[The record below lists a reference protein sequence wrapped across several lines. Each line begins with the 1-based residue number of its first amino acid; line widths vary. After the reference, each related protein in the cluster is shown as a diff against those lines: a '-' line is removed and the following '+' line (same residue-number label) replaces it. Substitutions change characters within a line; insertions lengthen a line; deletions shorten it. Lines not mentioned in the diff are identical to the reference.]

1 MTEMMKEMANIN
13 DASEQIRQIIKT
25 IEDIAFQTNILAL
38 NAAIEAARAGE
49 AGKGFAVVADEV
61 RELAMKSS
69 LAAQNTAS
77 LISSSI
83 DTIHRGNKVAVQ
95 TEHALLDAVSSASV
109 VAENATQI
117 SLLAQE
123 QSKELDN
130 ITHTIS
136 EFSQAIQL
144 NATTAEENAATSQEM
159 TQQSLMLQELLTRF
173 STKT

>member
-1 MTEMMKEMANIN
+1 MCG
-13 DASEQIRQIIKT
+13 
-25 IEDIAFQTNILAL
+25 ILC
-38 NAAIEAARAGE
+38 NYSSRGDKAAA
-49 AGKGFAVVADEV
+49 
-61 RELAMKSS
+61 
-69 LAAQNTAS
+69 
-77 LISSSI
+77 
-83 DTIHRGNKVAVQ
+83 Q
-95 TEHALLDAVSSASV
+95 TEHALLDAVSSAAV

-144 NATTAEENAATSQEM
+144 NATTAEENTATSQEM

-173 STKT
+173 STNPQS